1 MGILQWAKEKTDAL
15 TMWDIGVVKIYCVL
29 FGVIVGAFI
38 PVFVR
43 EHLWWFVCSVL
54 VLGLGLGVRWFT
66 VEPR

>member
-1 MGILQWAKEKTDAL
+1 MGILQWAEEKTDAL

-29 FGVIVGAFI
+29 FGVIVGAYI

-43 EHLWWFVCSVL
+43 ENLWWFVCSVL
-54 VLGLGLGVRWFT
+54 FLGLGLGVRWFT